1 MQALRKVAIMSAAFR
16 NGLNFECSL
25 LSDTCL
31 EYQLSRYST
40 HLKRNAGLS
49 IKKEGINYST
59 VVLWEKQ
66 GIFVDPHFLLML
78 MDRIT
83 A

>member
-1 MQALRKVAIMSAAFR
+1 MQALRKVATMSAAFR
-16 NGLNFECSL
+16 SGLNFYYSL

-31 EYQLSRYST
+31 VYQLSRYST

-49 IKKEGINYST
+49 IKKEGINST

-66 GIFVDPHFLLML
+66 GIFVDPQFLLML